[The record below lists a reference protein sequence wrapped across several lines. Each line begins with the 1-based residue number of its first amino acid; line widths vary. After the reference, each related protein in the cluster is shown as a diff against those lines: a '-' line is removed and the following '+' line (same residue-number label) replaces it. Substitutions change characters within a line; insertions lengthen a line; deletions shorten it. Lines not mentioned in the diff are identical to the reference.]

1 MEFLK
6 GFFKHPR
13 AVGAVLP
20 SSVHLA
26 NELLRHVDWKTTRA
40 LAEIGPGTGPITQSI
55 LQQRQKTT
63 VFFAVELDRQF
74 VKLLQS
80 RFPQADIVHADA
92 HELRHL
98 CDSRQI
104 DHLDALISGLP
115 WAAFPSKL
123 QLNLLAAVL
132 DSLGPKGRFST
143 FAYIHGLWLPAGIR
157 FRGLL
162 KEHFDSVEI
171 SPIVWKNAP
180 PAIVYHCQK
189 K

>member
-6 GFFKHPR
+6 GFLKHPR

-55 LQQRQKTT
+55 LEQRHKTT

-80 RFPQADIVHADA
+80 RFPKADIVHADA
-92 HELRHL
+92 RELRRL
-98 CDSRQI
+98 CDSRHIQ
-104 DHLDALISGLP
+104 HLDALISGLP
-115 WAAFPSKL
+115 WAVFPSDL
-123 QLNLLAAVL
+123 QRNLLAAVL
-132 DSLGPKGRFST
+132 DSLGPKGKFST

-157 FRGLL
+157 FRCLL
-162 KEHFDSVEI
+162 NECFHSVET

-189 K
+189 E